1 LSIIFAQQEK
11 FFLHSATKQRRRCS
25 KSSGRRAGWS
35 VPACRRAYSYFG
47 GVARMLVPDNLST
60 GVFKNTRSEL
70 VLNKAYQE
78 LAEHY
83 GTAIMPTRVRSPKD
97 KATVEGAVGNDR
109 VLGAYSME
117 DGKRIGR
124 LAF

>member
-1 LSIIFAQQEK
+1 
-11 FFLHSATKQRRRCS
+11 
-25 KSSGRRAGWS
+25 
-35 VPACRRAYSYFG
+35 
-47 GVARMLVPDNLST
+47 MLVPDNLST